1 MDPGWYWFG
10 VILAILSGVVN
21 NYGTLLQKKVV
32 NKYRDDDKFMRS
44 LAKNPIWLFG
54 LILQMVV
61 GGLLFFIAQ
70 MYIGPTLIPGLM
82 AAGLIVLAVGSVRLL
97 GEQLNISE
105 IIGIILMIGAIA
117 LIGFS
122 NMAID
127 LADQDF
133 LDSALLI
140 RISLFTGVLFGGS
153 AILYILYLKR
163 IMRGISLAI
172 FSGLMFALSNFWV
185 SPLMGVLTAIFSG
198 TFVLTELLIFIFSL
212 ILLAITNYLG
222 IVTIQKSLREGQ
234 VSNLIP
240 IQQVPI
246 QIAPPF
252 YYLIVFLLPIP
263 NIYSLIFLISGVALV
278 IVSSFLLG
286 KRQAQIE
293 TLK

>member
-1 MDPGWYWFG
+1 MEPLLYWFG
-10 VILAILSGVVN
+10 VILAIFSGVVN

-32 NKYRDDDKFMRS
+32 NKHKDNPQFMRS
-44 LAKNPIWLFG
+44 LAKNPTWLFG

-61 GGLLFFIAQ
+61 GGLLFFVAQ
-70 MYIGPTLIPGLM
+70 MYIGPTLIPWLM
-82 AAGLIVLAVGSVRLL
+82 AAGLIVLAVGSVKLL

-105 IIGIILMIGAIA
+105 IIGIVLMIVAIA

-127 LADQDF
+127 ITDQDF
-133 LDSALLI
+133 LDFGLNF
-140 RISLFTGVLFGGS
+140 RIILFTVILFLIS
-153 AILYILYLKR
+153 AILYVLYLKG
-163 IMRGISLAI
+163 IIRGISLAI
-172 FSGLMFALSNFWV
+172 FSGIMFSLSNFWI
-185 SPLMGVLTAIFSG
+185 SPLMGVLPPIFSG
-198 TFVLTELLIFIFSL
+198 TFALTELLIFIFSII
-212 ILLAITNYLG
+212 ILALSNYLG

-246 QIAPPF
+246 QITPPF
-252 YYLIVFLLPIP
+252 YYLLVFLLPIP
-263 NIYSLIFLISGVALV
+263 SLYSLIFLIAGISLV
-278 IVSSFLLG
+278 IASSFLLG

>member
-172 FSGLMFALSNFWV
+172 LHDH
-185 SPLMGVLTAIFSG
+185 PL
-198 TFVLTELLIFIFSL
+198 
-212 ILLAITNYLG
+212 
-222 IVTIQKSLREGQ
+222 
-234 VSNLIP
+234 
-240 IQQVPI
+240 
-246 QIAPPF
+246 
-252 YYLIVFLLPIP
+252 
-263 NIYSLIFLISGVALV
+263 
-278 IVSSFLLG
+278 
-286 KRQAQIE
+286 
-293 TLK
+293 